1 MSNSDRIIL
10 FDTTLRDGEQSPGA
24 SLNADEKL
32 EIALQLAR
40 LGVDVIEAGFPAASQ
55 GDFDAVSNIAKKVQG
70 PSICGLARTKK
81 EDILRCYQA
90 VSYSNKPRIHTF
102 IATSDIHLEYKL
114 QKSRKEVLQIA
125 TDMVG
130 YARSLCEDIEFSA
143 EDAGRSD
150 PEYLYEILEAV
161 IAAGATTLNI
171 PDTVGYTTPDEF
183 GALIAG
189 IKKNVRNIDKAI
201 ISVHCHND
209 LGLAVANSLA
219 AAQNGARQ
227 IECTINGIG
236 ERAGNASLE
245 ELVMIFRTRKNLGF
259 MTGVDTTH
267 IYRTSRLV
275 SNLTSMLVQPNKAI
289 VGANAFAHESGIHQ
303 HGMLKNR
310 LTYEIMN
317 AADIGLTANN
327 IVLGKLSGRH
337 AFRSKLEELGY
348 SLVDEELDKAFEKF
362 KALADKKKNITD
374 WDVESI
380 VATELRANTDYFT
393 LGEVAVTCGTNNEPT
408 AQITISVNGENKTHR
423 ALGTGPVDAV
433 VQAINQM
440 KLTPFDA
447 KLTEFS
453 VQSVTAGIDAIGEVA
468 IRLEV
473 EGIAYIGHAG
483 DTDIVVASTKAYLN
497 ALNKAYKAQSR
508 LGSRGKVETVQD
520 NKINSHGV

>member
-1 MSNSDRIIL
+1 MSKAEKIII

-32 EIALQLAR
+32 EIAHQLAR

-70 PSICGLARTKK
+70 PTICGLARTRK
-81 EDILRCYQA
+81 EDILRCYEA
-90 VSYSNKPRIHTF
+90 VSHAAKPRIHTF

-114 QKSRKEVLQIA
+114 QKTRKEVLTIA
-125 TDMVG
+125 RDMVG
-130 YARSLCEDIEFSA
+130 YARSLCADIEFSP

-150 PEYLYEILEAV
+150 PEYLYEVLEAV
-161 IAAGATTLNI
+161 IDAGATTLNI
-171 PDTVGYTTPDEF
+171 PDTVGYTTPEEF

-209 LGLAVANSLA
+209 LGLAVANSIA
-219 AAQNGARQ
+219 AVQNGARQ

-236 ERAGNASLE
+236 ERAGNAALE
-245 ELVMIFRTRKNLGF
+245 EVAMIFKTRKNLGF
-259 MTGVDTTH
+259 ITGLDTTQ

-303 HGMLKNR
+303 HGMLKNKT
-310 LTYEIMN
+310 TYEIMD

-374 WDVESI
+374 WDIESI
-380 VATELRANTDYFT
+380 VATELRANTDYFA
-393 LGEVAVTCGTNNEPT
+393 LDGVSVSCGTSGKPT
-408 AQITISVNGENKTHR
+408 AEVSIIVDGKKQFHKAT
-423 ALGTGPVDAV
+423 GTGPVDAV
-433 VQAINQM
+433 VQAISQM

-468 IRLEV
+468 IRIEAN
-473 EGIAYIGHAG
+473 GIAYIGHAG

-508 LGSRGKVETVQD
+508 VKKDKKTEAE
-520 NKINSHGV
+520 NKTNSHGV